1 MKVDRGCQGIVI
13 GAVLALA
20 ALSGCA
26 SQPVGGGSA
35 ADQGP
40 ASATP
45 AATPKSKQTR
55 QAARPQPATRDY
67 RAATVT
73 GDFAGDPDVD
83 RFIGRMTATHGF
95 SREYLAGVLSQAER
109 KQWIIDQLDRDRP
122 TGGPPRP
129 GGWSRYREKFVTDRH
144 ISGGAEFWR
153 ENARELDRASR
164 QYGVPPEYIVGIIGV
179 ETFYGRNVGTFR
191 VVDALA
197 TLAFEYPRRGDY
209 FSGEL
214 ESFLVMARDERID
227 PLTPKGSYAGAMGLG
242 QFMPTSFMKWAVDF
256 NGDGHKD
263 LWDPADAIG
272 SVANYFKAHG
282 WHGGQPVVTAAA
294 ATGGRARMLDAG
306 FDTSYSLSMLASHDI
321 RPASQAAQREDL
333 RLLRL
338 STYSGDEYWLGYHN
352 FYVITRYNHSTN
364 YAMAVHQLAQAIKQ
378 RYGAMMVAQR

>member
-1 MKVDRGCQGIVI
+1 MRVDRGLSRIAI
-13 GAVLALA
+13 GAALALGV
-20 ALSGCA
+20 LSGCA
-26 SQPVGGGSA
+26 SQPAGGSA
-35 ADQGP
+35 ADRGP
-40 ASATP
+40 ASASST
-45 AATPKSKQTR
+45 ATPKGKQTR

-67 RAATVT
+67 RATAVT
-73 GDFAGDPDVD
+73 GDFAADPGVD
-83 RFIGRMTATHGF
+83 RFIGRMTTTHGF
-95 SREYLAGVLSQAER
+95 SRDFLAGVLSQAER
-109 KQWIIDQLDRDRP
+109 KQWILDQLDRERP
-122 TGGPPRP
+122 TGVAPRP
-129 GGWSRYREKFVTDRH
+129 GGWSRYRDKFVTDRH
-144 ISGGAEFWR
+144 VSAGVEFWR

-191 VVDALA
+191 VIDALS
-197 TLAFEYPRRGDY
+197 TLAFEYPRRADY

-214 ESFLVMARDERID
+214 ENFLIMARDERID
-227 PLTPKGSYAGAMGLG
+227 PLSPKGSYAGAMGLG
-242 QFMPTSFMKWAVDF
+242 QFMPSSFLKWAVDF

-263 LWDPADAIG
+263 LWDSVDAIG

-282 WHGGQPVVTAAA
+282 WHGGQPVATAAT

-306 FDTSYSLSMLASHDI
+306 FDTSYSLSVLASHDI
-321 RPASQAAQREDL
+321 RPASQAAQRDDL

-338 STYSGDEYWLGYHN
+338 STYSGDEYWLGYQN

>member
-1 MKVDRGCQGIVI
+1 MKGRRGFSGIAI
-13 GAVLALA
+13 GAAVVFA

-26 SQPVGGGSA
+26 SQPVSEGATGAGGEGV
-35 ADQGP
+35 
-40 ASATP
+40 TP
-45 AATPKSKQTR
+45 AATPKIKQTR
-55 QAARPQPATRDY
+55 QAARPQPASREY
-67 RAATVT
+67 RAPTVS

-83 RFIGRMTATHGF
+83 RFIGRMTATQGF
-95 SREYLAGVLSQAER
+95 SREYIAGVLSQAER
-109 KQWIIDQLDRDRP
+109 KQWILDQLDRERP
-122 TGGPPRP
+122 TGAPPRP

-144 ISGGAEFWR
+144 ISAGVEFWR
-153 ENARELDRASR
+153 ENAGELDRASR

-191 VVDALA
+191 VIDALS
-197 TLAFEYPRRGDY
+197 TLAFAYPRRADY

-214 ESFLVMARDERID
+214 ENFLVMTRDERID
-227 PLTPKGSYAGAMGLG
+227 PLSPKGSYAGAMGLG
-242 QFMPTSFMKWAVDF
+242 QFMPSSFLQWAVDF

-263 LWDPADAIG
+263 MWDSADAIG

-282 WHGGQPVVTAAA
+282 WHTGQPVVTAAA

-321 RPASQAAQREDL
+321 RPASQAAQRDDL

-364 YAMAVHQLAQAIKQ
+364 YAMAVHQLAQAVRQ

>member
-1 MKVDRGCQGIVI
+1 MKGRRGFSGIAI
-13 GAVLALA
+13 GAAVVFA

-26 SQPVGGGSA
+26 SQPVSGGATGA
-35 ADQGP
+35 GGEGV
-40 ASATP
+40 TP
-45 AATPKSKQTR
+45 AATPKIKQTR
-55 QAARPQPATRDY
+55 QAARPQPASREY
-67 RAATVT
+67 RAPTVS

-83 RFIGRMTATHGF
+83 RFIGRMTATQGF
-95 SREYLAGVLSQAER
+95 SREYIAGVLSQAER
-109 KQWIIDQLDRDRP
+109 KQWILDQLDRERP
-122 TGGPPRP
+122 TGAPPRP

-144 ISGGAEFWR
+144 ISAGVEFWR
-153 ENARELDRASR
+153 ENAGELDRASR

-191 VVDALA
+191 VIDALS
-197 TLAFEYPRRGDY
+197 TLAFAYPRRADY

-214 ESFLVMARDERID
+214 ENFLVMTRDERID
-227 PLTPKGSYAGAMGLG
+227 PLSPKGSYAGAMGLG
-242 QFMPTSFMKWAVDF
+242 QFMPSSFLQWAVDF

-263 LWDPADAIG
+263 MWDSADAIG

-282 WHGGQPVVTAAA
+282 WHTGQPVVTAAA

-321 RPASQAAQREDL
+321 RPASQAAQRDDL

-364 YAMAVHQLAQAIKQ
+364 YAMAVHQLAQAVRQ